1 MAEVTDDK
9 SLPKLERKRLQIENA
24 PNSSIEAKLVKL
36 ADKLYNLQDLLEK
49 TPIGWSEKRV
59 QEYVEWSTKVIS
71 GLIGTNKAIENRLA
85 QTLKQFST
93 KNKSKSI
100 PI

>member
-9 SLPKLERKRLQIENA
+9 SLPSFERKRLQVENA
-24 PNSSIEAKLVKL
+24 PNSSNEAKLVKL

-85 QTLKQFST
+85 QTLGQFST
-93 KNKSKSI
+93 RNK
-100 PI
+100 